1 VSRSAA
7 AFPDSGDDRVTA
19 EDHDD
24 FAKLLALANRL
35 TVAA

>member
-19 EDHDD
+19 DHDD

-35 TVAA
+35 TAAA